1 MMRQYLTLK
10 AEHADVLLFY
20 RMGDFYELFYDDARK
35 AARLID
41 ITLTTRG
48 KSAGHP
54 IPMAGVPYH
63 AADSYLAKL
72 VRLGETVAICEQV
85 GDPAT
90 SKGPVERRVTRIVT
104 PGTLTDESLLESH
117 RDTLLLC
124 VATHAAMP
132 DEQTKIGIAWLD
144 LASGRFSVMEVEG
157 LAALAAELERL
168 QPAEVLLYEGLTLPE
183 RLTQGRATRERPP
196 WHFEHE
202 AAQRLLCQ
210 QLGSRDLSG
219 YGCGGLPLAVGAA
232 GALLQYVRDT
242 QRSALPHLTTLR
254 TERRDEALVLDAITR
269 RNLELDRSLAGRDE
283 FTLLGVM
290 DRTATPMGSRRLR
303 RLLTRPRRDHALL
316 SARYDAVEQLDQ
328 SRLASAAHDALNEL
342 GDLERIVSRVA
353 LASARPRDLAQLR
366 DALTAAP
373 AIAALL
379 TELTSP
385 VLRELADALLG
396 HEAAAALLT
405 RAVLEAPPPLIRDG
419 GVIAPGYNETLDRLR
434 GLSQNADA
442 FLVELEQRER
452 ERTGL
457 STLKVGYNRVHGYYI
472 ELSRGQSGEAPPEYT
487 RRQTLKGAERFITE
501 ELKRHEDEVLSARDK
516 SLALEKQLYEE
527 LLAELGNVVAPLQA
541 FAEALAALDVYANLA
556 ERAEALGL
564 VRPTL
569 SDEPVLAIE
578 DGRHP
583 VVEQTLDAPFIG
595 NDLRLD
601 PQRRLLVITGPNMGG
616 KSTYM
621 RQTAL
626 ILVLAHAGSF
636 IPARAATV
644 GPVDRIF
651 TRIGA
656 SDDLAGGNSTFMV
669 EMNETANILNNATQR
684 SVVLM
689 DEVGRGTS
697 TFDGL
702 SLAWAAARYIAR
714 QVGAFTLFATHYFE
728 LTSLE
733 REVEGCANV
742 HLDATEHGEQLVFLH
757 AVKDGPAN
765 QSYGLAVARLAGV
778 PRPVIDD
785 ARTYLAELEQ
795 DYARHGGDGQQASLP
810 LFAPTAP
817 PAKTADEARPKED
830 RLRAKV
836 QALDPDALSPR
847 QALEAL
853 YALRELLDD

>member
-20 RMGDFYELFYDDARK
+20 RMGDFYELFFDDARK

-63 AADSYLAKL
+63 AADTYLAKL

-124 VATHAAMP
+124 VASNAAIP
-132 DEQTKIGIAWLD
+132 DEHTRIGLAWLD
-144 LASGRFSVMEVEG
+144 LASGRFSVMEVDG

-168 QPAEVLLYEGLTLPE
+168 QPAEILLYEGLTLPE
-183 RLTQGRATRERPP
+183 RLMEGRAARERPP

-219 YGCGGLPLAVGAA
+219 YGCDGLPLAVGAA

-316 SARYDAVEQLDQ
+316 AARYDAVEHLDQ
-328 SRLASAAHDALNEL
+328 ARLASAVHNALNDL

-353 LASARPRDLAQLR
+353 LGSARPRDLAQLR

-379 TELTSP
+379 AEITSP
-385 VLRELADALLG
+385 LLREIADALLG
-396 HEAAAALLT
+396 HEATATLLT
-405 RAVLEAPPPLIRDG
+405 RAVIEAPPPLIRDG
-419 GVIAPGYNETLDRLR
+419 GVIAPGYDETLDRLR
-434 GLSQNADA
+434 DLSQNADA

-472 ELSRGQSGEAPPEYT
+472 ELSRGQSGDAPAEYT

-516 SLALEKQLYEE
+516 SLALEKQLYED
-527 LLAELGNVVAPLQA
+527 LLTQLGQVIAPLQA
-541 FAEALAALDVYANLA
+541 FADALATLDVYANLA
-556 ERAEALGL
+556 ERAEALRL

-569 SDEPVLAIE
+569 SDDPVITIE

-595 NDLRLD
+595 NDLTLN
-601 PQRRLLVITGPNMGG
+601 PERRLLVITGPNMGG

-636 IPARAATV
+636 VPARAATI

-669 EMNETANILNNATQR
+669 EMNETANILNNATER

-714 QVGAFTLFATHYFE
+714 EVRAFTLFATHYFE
-728 LTSLE
+728 LTALE
-733 REVEGCANV
+733 REMDGCANV

-778 PRPVIDD
+778 PRPVIDE
-785 ARTYLAELEQ
+785 ARAYLAELEQ
-795 DYARHGGDGQQASLP
+795 DYARHEGEGQQTSLP
-810 LFAPTAP
+810 LFAPTAKAEASP
-817 PAKTADEARPKED
+817 QAAKDPIRERVE
-830 RLRAKV
+830 
-836 QALDPDALSPR
+836 ALDPDELTPR
-847 QALEAL
+847 QAHDAL
-853 YALRELLDD
+853 YALRALLNKQ